1 MGRTLFFSIIF
12 ILLSGCRS
20 SGPDLSRF
28 ATGNE
33 GTWSVYEGTLP
44 CADCSGIKARLELF
58 NDKNNPEPPYIMKQ
72 AFLGT
77 KDGDQAV
84 IDHGIYRT
92 EAGTFRGAPATFFL
106 LDPDK
111 EGKQRQFVRTAGDTL
126 IPVDRNRNEVRSEQ
140 NHSLIRTA
148 TINER

>member
-1 MGRTLFFSIIF
+1 MGRVLFFSILM
-12 ILLSGCRS
+12 ILTGCRS
-20 SGPDLSRF
+20 SGPDLSQF
-28 ATGNE
+28 ASGNE

-44 CADCSGIKARLELF
+44 CADCSSIKTRLELF
-58 NDKNNPEPPYIMKQ
+58 NDPNNVEPPYIMKQ
-72 AFLGT
+72 AYLGT

-84 IDHGIYRT
+84 IDHGIYRS

-126 IPVDRNRNEVRSEQ
+126 ILVDRNRNEIRSEQ
-140 NHSLIRTA
+140 NHTLIRTT